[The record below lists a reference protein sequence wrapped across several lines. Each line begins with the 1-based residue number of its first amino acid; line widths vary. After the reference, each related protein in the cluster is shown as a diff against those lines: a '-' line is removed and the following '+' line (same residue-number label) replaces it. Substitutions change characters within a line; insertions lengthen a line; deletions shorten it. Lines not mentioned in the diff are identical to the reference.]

1 MTGVVLCC
9 KVDTSMEAR
18 EEELDVSAEG
28 TSVMGRNS
36 GRAELERGAV
46 VVLAVEGTGARGGEI
61 GSVVALIEKWRSSIS
76 K

>member
-9 KVDTSMEAR
+9 KVDASMEAR
-18 EEELDVSAEG
+18 EEDLDVNAEG